1 MTAMQVSVKLFGPL
15 AQAAGCQEA
24 VVEVDGLHATCR
36 TVREALAAAHSRLA
50 PLLPACRL
58 AVNHRYA
65 SEEQVLGVG
74 DEVALIG
81 LVSGG

>member
-1 MTAMQVSVKLFGPL
+1 MHVTVKLFGPL
-15 AQAAGCQEA
+15 AQAAGCQEVA
-24 VVEVDGLHATCR
+24 VEVNGPNATCR
-36 TVREALAAAHSRLA
+36 TVREALAAAHSGLA
-50 PLLPACRL
+50 PLMAACPL

-65 SEEQVLGVG
+65 HEEQVVAGG